1 LGQRSRLLKNSFP
14 HCRNRNF
21 DQVRISQ
28 SPFPFPISST
38 QLKSILI
45 SPSILRCFEIHS
57 WDPIPV
63 HTLLAKYPGTL
74 FDGPDR
80 HTRRPLNSPLEEYP
94 LLDEHD
100 QEIFIYNS
108 QGIRIPRRA
117 IMHDPSQPECGVLM
131 NLRSAQGLFNPEI
144 PPSLHADDYQPG
156 PHNIDPYVRIEVYP
170 LAFLK
175 SAGNLKAS
183 GIPHSF
189 YPLLTDI
196 NKSVRKNHPARHS
209 SLDPSLSPQH
219 HTNTDPQDDDQFLD
233 NDSHDDP
240 NLASIYQPIKPV
252 SSQFYN
258 YSTHRVAS
266 RSGRHDSQQAAI
278 TAAISGAY
286 ASTDKDKTTARKKQR
301 HCTKS
306 LPADRFH
313 RRLHKN
319 HDIHDCPSSCR
330 AELVY
335 SIDVRALKD
344 PSGSYVPQNISLLSS
359 SSLYNPLSSSIYSD
373 IIYPLAHAWSQPD
386 IRSAVK
392 DHLVV
397 FKPKVLFLSISL
409 NPHNP

>member
-1 LGQRSRLLKNSFP
+1 MGQRSQLLKIAFLT
-14 HCRNRNF
+14 
-21 DQVRISQ
+21 VAIAISIKYA
-28 SPFPFPISST
+28 SLNLPSHFPFHPLSSH
-38 QLKSILI
+38 LILI

-63 HTLLAKYPGTL
+63 HTLLAKNPGTL

-80 HTRRPLNSPLEEYP
+80 HTRRPLNSPLKDYP
-94 LLDEHD
+94 LLDEHS

-108 QGIRIPRRA
+108 QGIHVPHRT

-144 PPSLHADDYQPG
+144 PPSLHTDDYQPG
-156 PHNIDPYVRIEVYP
+156 PHNIDPYVRIEAYP
-170 LAFLK
+170 LTFLK

-183 GIPHSF
+183 GIPYSF

-196 NKSVRKNHPARHS
+196 NKSIRKNHPARHS
-209 SLDPSLSPQH
+209 SLDPLLSPQH
-219 HTNTDPQDDDQFLD
+219 HGNTDLQDDDQLLD

-240 NLASIYQPIKPV
+240 HLASIYQPLKPV

-266 RSGRHDSQQAAI
+266 RSGRHNSQQAAI

-286 ASTDKDKTTARKKQR
+286 ASTDKDKNTARKKQC
-301 HCTKS
+301 HCTKA

-313 RRLHKN
+313 RRLHKTHN
-319 HDIHDCPSSCR
+319 LHDCPSSRCT
-330 AELVY
+330 ELVY

-344 PSGSYVPQNISLLSS
+344 PSGSYVPPNISLLSS
-359 SSLYNPLSSSIYSD
+359 SSLQSS
-373 IIYPLAHAWSQPD
+373 
-386 IRSAVK
+386 
-392 DHLVV
+392 
-397 FKPKVLFLSISL
+397 F
-409 NPHNP
+409 